1 MEAGSTKQ
9 LVRDGLFSLKTE
21 VKMENRKMWFSVT
34 LLCTL
39 GMQQVLAAE
48 NVKGDRPNIV
58 FILADDLGWTDLG
71 VMGSDYYE
79 TPNIDR
85 LAAEG
90 LLFDNAY
97 AAAANSAPSR
107 ACMMTGMYTPR
118 HGVYTVSP
126 PDRGDRRLRKLI
138 PIANTDDVRADFVTM
153 AEALRQ
159 QGYRCGHIG
168 KWHLGD
174 DADGTG
180 PLSQGFIWNVGGNRA
195 GSPYSYFY
203 PYCLP
208 DKSKCHLGL
217 EKGTPGEYLTDRL
230 TDEAVSFIKSHKDA
244 PFFLH
249 LSHHAVHTALQ
260 APASVVDKYKN
271 KPVGKYHT
279 NPVYAAMIEKLDD
292 GGGKICRAIQEMGI
306 EENTIIIFYSDNGGS
321 EPVTDNYPLHGGKG
335 TPYEGGSR
343 VPLIIK
349 WPGKIPAGTRTSVP
363 VIGVDFYP
371 TFVHLA
377 KGETS
382 GNPDGR
388 DIFEVVKN
396 KETERDLFWHF
407 PAYLESYLNGGKDFR
422 ARPYSSIRSGDWK
435 LIYNYEDKSMELY
448 NLKEDLGETRNMAGL
463 NPQKKEELYNKL
475 MKWIDDTH
483 APVPTEPNPYYQGI
497 K

>member
-1 MEAGSTKQ
+1 MGTKT
-9 LVRDGLFSLKTE
+9 VRILF
-21 VKMENRKMWFSVT
+21 
-34 LLCTL
+34 CTL
-39 GMQQVLAAE
+39 PFTPWGTFAQETSKEDMA
-48 NVKGDRPNIV
+48 KPNIV

-79 TPNIDR
+79 TPHIDR

-126 PDRGDRRLRKLI
+126 PDRGDRTRRKLI

-153 AEALRQ
+153 AEALQQ
-159 QGYRCGHIG
+159 QGYQCGHIG

-195 GSPYSYFY
+195 GAPYSYFY

-208 DKSKCHLGL
+208 NKSKCHLGL
-217 EKGTPGEYLTDRL
+217 DEGTPGEYLTDRL
-230 TDEAVSFIKSHKDA
+230 TDEAISFMKHHKDG

-249 LSHHAVHTALQ
+249 LSHHTVHTALQ
-260 APASVVDKYKN
+260 APAPIVDKYKD
-271 KPVGKYHT
+271 KPTGKYHT

-292 GGGKICRAIQEMGI
+292 GVGKICHAIQELGI

-321 EPVTDNYPLHGGKG
+321 EPVTDNYPLRGGKG
-335 TPYEGGSR
+335 MPYEGGSR
-343 VPLIIK
+343 VPLIMK
-349 WPGKIPAGTRTSVP
+349 WSGKIPAGARTSVP

-377 KGETS
+377 QGKVAK
-382 GNPDGR
+382 NLDGK
-388 DIFEVVKN
+388 DVFEIVKD
-396 KETERDLFWHF
+396 EDTERDLFWHF

-422 ARPYSSIRSGDWK
+422 ARPYSSIRSGEWK
-435 LIYNYEDKSMELY
+435 LIYNYEDNSIELY
-448 NLKEDLGETRNMAGL
+448 NLKKDLGETKNMAEL

-475 MKWIDDTH
+475 MKWIDDTN
-483 APVPTEPNPYYQGI
+483 APIPTEPNPYYQTT

>member
-1 MEAGSTKQ
+1 MMKNTIYSIAIVLGIYSQEMEAEEKQ
-9 LVRDGLFSLKTE
+9 
-21 VKMENRKMWFSVT
+21 
-34 LLCTL
+34 
-39 GMQQVLAAE
+39 
-48 NVKGDRPNIV
+48 PNIV
-58 FILADDLGWTDLG
+58 FIMADDLGWTDLG

-85 LAAEG
+85 LASQG
-90 LLFDNAY
+90 MLFTNAY
-97 AAAANSAPSR
+97 ASAANSAPSR
-107 ACMMTGMYTPR
+107 ACLMTGMYTPR
-118 HGVYTVSP
+118 HGIFTVSP
-126 PDRGDRRLRKLI
+126 SARGDKTKRKLI
-138 PIANTDDVRADFVTM
+138 PILNTEDVRADFITM
-153 AEALRQ
+153 AEALQ
-159 QGYRCGHIG
+159 KCGYQCGHVG

-174 DADGTG
+174 DKEGTG
-180 PLSQGFIWNVGGNRA
+180 PLSQGFVFNIAGERA
-195 GSPYSYFY
+195 GTPYSYFY

-292 GGGKICRAIQEMGI
+292 GVGKICRAIQEMGI

>member
-1 MEAGSTKQ
+1 MG
-9 LVRDGLFSLKTE
+9 
-21 VKMENRKMWFSVT
+21 NRKMWFSAT
-34 LLCTL
+34 LLCTV
-39 GMQQVLAAE
+39 GMQQLLAAE
-48 NVKGDRPNIV
+48 SVKGTQPNIV

-126 PDRGDRRLRKLI
+126 PDRGDRRLRKLV

-208 DKSKCHLGL
+208 DKKKCHLGL
-217 EKGTPGEYLTDRL
+217 EEGTPGEYLTDRL
-230 TDEAVSFIKSHKDA
+230 TDEAVSFIKSHKEG

-260 APASVVDKYKN
+260 APAAVVDKYKN

-292 GGGKICRAIQEMGI
+292 GVGKICRAIQEMGI

-335 TPYEGGSR
+335 MPYEGGLACSFDYQMARKDTGRHTHFCSGHRSR
-343 VPLIIK
+343 FLSYFCP
-349 WPGKIPAGTRTSVP
+349 PCQ
-363 VIGVDFYP
+363 
-371 TFVHLA
+371 
-377 KGETS
+377 
-382 GNPDGR
+382 GR
-388 DIFEVVKN
+388 DIGKSGW
-396 KETERDLFWHF
+396 KR
-407 PAYLESYLNGGKDFR
+407 YL
-422 ARPYSSIRSGDWK
+422 
-435 LIYNYEDKSMELY
+435 
-448 NLKEDLGETRNMAGL
+448 
-463 NPQKKEELYNKL
+463 
-475 MKWIDDTH
+475 
-483 APVPTEPNPYYQGI
+483 
-497 K
+497 

>member
-1 MEAGSTKQ
+1 MG
-9 LVRDGLFSLKTE
+9 
-21 VKMENRKMWFSVT
+21 NRKMWFSAT
-34 LLCTL
+34 LLCTV
-39 GMQQVLAAE
+39 GMQQLLAAE
-48 NVKGDRPNIV
+48 SVKGTQPNIV

-126 PDRGDRRLRKLI
+126 PDRGDRRLRKLV

-208 DKSKCHLGL
+208 DKKKCHLGL
-217 EKGTPGEYLTDRL
+217 EEGTPGEYLTDRL
-230 TDEAVSFIKSHKDA
+230 TDEAVSFIKSHKEG

-260 APASVVDKYKN
+260 APAAVVDKKKKN
-271 KPVGKYHT
+271 
-279 NPVYAAMIEKLDD
+279 L
-292 GGGKICRAIQEMGI
+292 
-306 EENTIIIFYSDNGGS
+306 
-321 EPVTDNYPLHGGKG
+321 
-335 TPYEGGSR
+335 
-343 VPLIIK
+343 
-349 WPGKIPAGTRTSVP
+349 
-363 VIGVDFYP
+363 
-371 TFVHLA
+371 
-377 KGETS
+377 
-382 GNPDGR
+382 
-388 DIFEVVKN
+388 
-396 KETERDLFWHF
+396 
-407 PAYLESYLNGGKDFR
+407 
-422 ARPYSSIRSGDWK
+422 
-435 LIYNYEDKSMELY
+435 
-448 NLKEDLGETRNMAGL
+448 
-463 NPQKKEELYNKL
+463 
-475 MKWIDDTH
+475 
-483 APVPTEPNPYYQGI
+483 
-497 K
+497 

>member
-1 MEAGSTKQ
+1 MG
-9 LVRDGLFSLKTE
+9 
-21 VKMENRKMWFSVT
+21 NRKMWFSAT
-34 LLCTL
+34 LLCTV
-39 GMQQVLAAE
+39 GMQQLLAAE
-48 NVKGDRPNIV
+48 SVKGTQPNIV

-126 PDRGDRRLRKLI
+126 PDRGDRRLRKLV

-203 PYCLP
+203 PYCN
-208 DKSKCHLGL
+208 KKKGACH
-217 EKGTPGEYLTDRL
+217 PG
-230 TDEAVSFIKSHKDA
+230 

-260 APASVVDKYKN
+260 APAAVVDKYKN

-292 GGGKICRAIQEMGI
+292 GVGKICRAIQEMGI

-335 TPYEGGSR
+335 MPYEGGSR
-343 VPLIIK
+343 VPLIIR

-382 GNPDGR
+382 GNLDGR
-388 DIFEVVKN
+388 DIFEVVEN
-396 KETERDLFWHF
+396 EETERDLFWHF

-422 ARPYSSIRSGDWK
+422 ARPYSSIRSGNWK

-448 NLKEDLGETRNMAGL
+448 NLKEDLGETRNMAEL

-475 MKWIDDTH
+475 MKWIDDTN
-483 APVPTEPNPYYQGI
+483 APVPTQPNPYYQGI
-497 K
+497 E

>member
-1 MEAGSTKQ
+1 MKKIIY
-9 LVRDGLFSLKTE
+9 LVPTLSLVGCISQHVEEKP
-21 VKMENRKMWFSVT
+21 
-34 LLCTL
+34 
-39 GMQQVLAAE
+39 
-48 NVKGDRPNIV
+48 NVIV
-58 FILADDLGWTDLG
+58 ILADDLGFGD
-71 VMGSDYYE
+71 VSAYGSTTIH
-79 TPNIDR
+79 TPNIDS
-85 LAAEG
+85 LAHG
-90 LLFDNAY
+90 GVCFTNGY
-97 AAAANSAPSR
+97 ATSATSTPSR
-107 ACMMTGMYTPR
+107 YALMTGMYPWKNKDAKIL
-118 HGVYTVSP
+118 P
-126 PDRGDRRLRKLI
+126 GDAPLI
-138 PIANTDDVRADFVTM
+138 INENQFTLPKMMQQCGYVTG
-153 AEALRQ
+153 A
-159 QGYRCGHIG
+159 IG

-292 GGGKICRAIQEMGI
+292 GVGKICRAIQEMGI

>member
-1 MEAGSTKQ
+1 MEKRTVRFLFCALSFTPLVAFAQKEPRTK
-9 LVRDGLFSLKTE
+9 LTK
-21 VKMENRKMWFSVT
+21 
-34 LLCTL
+34 
-39 GMQQVLAAE
+39 
-48 NVKGDRPNIV
+48 PNIV

-292 GGGKICRAIQEMGI
+292 GVGKICRAIQEMGI

-388 DIFEVVKN
+388 DIFEVVKIRRQN
-396 KETERDLFWHF
+396 GIYFGIFRHIWNRISIAVRISERDLIQVFVRVIG
-407 PAYLESYLNGGKDFR
+407 N
-422 ARPYSSIRSGDWK
+422 
-435 LIYNYEDKSMELY
+435 
-448 NLKEDLGETRNMAGL
+448 
-463 NPQKKEELYNKL
+463 
-475 MKWIDDTH
+475 
-483 APVPTEPNPYYQGI
+483 
-497 K
+497 

>member
-1 MEAGSTKQ
+1 M
-9 LVRDGLFSLKTE
+9 
-21 VKMENRKMWFSVT
+21 
-34 LLCTL
+34 
-39 GMQQVLAAE
+39 
-48 NVKGDRPNIV
+48 
-58 FILADDLGWTDLG
+58 
-71 VMGSDYYE
+71 
-79 TPNIDR
+79 
-85 LAAEG
+85 
-90 LLFDNAY
+90 
-97 AAAANSAPSR
+97 
-107 ACMMTGMYTPR
+107 
-118 HGVYTVSP
+118 
-126 PDRGDRRLRKLI
+126 
-138 PIANTDDVRADFVTM
+138 
-153 AEALRQ
+153 
-159 QGYRCGHIG
+159 
-168 KWHLGD
+168 
-174 DADGTG
+174 
-180 PLSQGFIWNVGGNRA
+180 
-195 GSPYSYFY
+195 
-203 PYCLP
+203 
-208 DKSKCHLGL
+208 
-217 EKGTPGEYLTDRL
+217 EKGTRGEYLTDRL

-292 GGGKICRAIQEMGI
+292 GVGKICRAIQEMGI

-349 WPGKIPAGTRTSVP
+349 WPGKIPAGTRTSP